1 MVDTESALV
10 ERLKAG
16 DRAAFTQLV
25 REHHVR
31 LIRLA
36 MVFARSRATAEEVVQ
51 ETWFAVITGIAN
63 FSGEAPIR
71 AWLSGIVANK
81 ARTRAARDG
90 RSVSFEEM
98 GPAVDPSRFAA
109 DGHWLERFGPSDW
122 LTPERVAGGRQ
133 LLERMT
139 AVLDLL
145 PEAQRAVILLRD
157 VDGLEPAEICS
168 VLAITD
174 ANLRV
179 LLHRGRARLRDAA
192 ASLLEG
198 ARAR

>member
-1 MVDTESALV
+1 MVETESALV
-10 ERLKAG
+10 GRLRAG

-25 REHHVR
+25 REHHAR

-51 ETWFAVITGIAN
+51 ETWLAAITGIAGY
-63 FSGEAPIR
+63 SGEAPIR

-81 ARTRAARDG
+81 ARTRATRDG
-90 RSVSFEEM
+90 RSISFEEL

-109 DGHWLERFGPSDW
+109 DGHWLERFGPCDW
-122 LTPERVAGGRQ
+122 LTPERVAGDRQ
-133 LLERMT
+133 LLERIS
-139 AVLDLL
+139 AVLDRL

-157 VDGLEPAEICS
+157 VDGLEPAQICAA
-168 VLAITD
+168 LAISD

-192 ASLLEG
+192 ASLLDS
-198 ARAR
+198 ARAG